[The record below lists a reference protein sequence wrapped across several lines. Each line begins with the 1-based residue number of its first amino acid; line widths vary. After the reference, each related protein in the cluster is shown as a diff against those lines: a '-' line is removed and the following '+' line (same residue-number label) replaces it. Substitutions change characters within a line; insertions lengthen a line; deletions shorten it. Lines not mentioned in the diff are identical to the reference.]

1 MAVWIIP
8 ALKAILPHAGAIIE
22 AARPILTKRKGDESV
37 PPSTMVQQQ
46 VAELQTAVAQNDTHV
61 RELAQQLQVT
71 VKAIQDTAVLAENR
85 SRNQARLT
93 SAAMIVAALSL
104 VLSVVAIVSA
114 G

>member
-22 AARPILTKRKGDESV
+22 AAKPILTKRRGDENV
-37 PPSTMVQQQ
+37 PPSIMLQQQ
-46 VAELQTAVAQNDTHV
+46 VAELQSAVAQNDTHV

-71 VKAIQDTAVLAENR
+71 VKAVQDTALLAEKR
-85 SRNQARLT
+85 SRSQARLT
-93 SAAMIVAALSL
+93 IAALAAALGALVLAIVAIA
-104 VLSVVAIVSA
+104 SA